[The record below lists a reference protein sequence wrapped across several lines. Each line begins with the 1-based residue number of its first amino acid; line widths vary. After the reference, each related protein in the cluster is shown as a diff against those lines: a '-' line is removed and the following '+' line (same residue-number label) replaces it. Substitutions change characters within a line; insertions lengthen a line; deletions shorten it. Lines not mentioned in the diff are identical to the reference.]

1 MGRCRDKEGVSQT
14 TLQPKSITSTKEK
27 NHRRKLYIPVSSCQ
41 GCSSLQGTAFEHC
54 SALSH
59 AEPAQRKLFPQ
70 IQLELRLPA
79 QHSQHCSLFS
89 GTLPLTAEAA
99 SKSQGRKI
107 FNGRV
112 PWYHEL
118 AKGKVQ
124 TVVKVLP
131 LFKRFQ
137 RVTWN
142 CLSLLE
148 ECNSLSGNNLRMG
161 FFMYQQTVHLS
172 VLASLSSHRYGGTSS
187 VFWTARR
194 TCFSLSVMQSLPTV

>member
-1 MGRCRDKEGVSQT
+1 MCVVGGTSLGQFTLSCLGIFLMTPVDFFVVSSWGGAGTRKGYRKQLCSPSPSP
-14 TLQPKSITSTKEK
+14 LQKKKIIEES
-27 NHRRKLYIPVSSCQ
+27 KLYIPVSSCQ

-112 PWYHEL
+112 P
-118 AKGKVQ
+118 
-124 TVVKVLP
+124 
-131 LFKRFQ
+131 
-137 RVTWN
+137 
-142 CLSLLE
+142 
-148 ECNSLSGNNLRMG
+148 
-161 FFMYQQTVHLS
+161 
-172 VLASLSSHRYGGTSS
+172 
-187 VFWTARR
+187 
-194 TCFSLSVMQSLPTV
+194 